1 MPRALGLAVDLAHDD
16 DDDDDEEQHSLIELS
31 SSGEFNPEHS
41 TYSPSSQR
49 RRRSSTTTS
58 PRHLGSA
65 SSTSPFCK
73 LIAALFILS
82 IICVYKLG
90 IQEGRN
96 VAYEDNKNGYIED
109 VESKKS
115 SGNSAYQVLKS
126 KGGGD
131 KKNENEGNNNN
142 PWVLFHDNDNDSKD
156 DGEEVTSEPTKS
168 PTLKPIVAD
177 KVVPAETPLPT
188 PSPTKPET
196 PPPVPTYTPTQQEEP
211 SDAEEEEEEED
222 EDESSNLLYK
232 PPSNP
237 YITKFNTSAFLTFH
251 QNQWNERAQNAIDIK
266 TNYGSYCSNADK
278 FPDDKP
284 MCPPLQVDSTTNK
297 TIYEWEFEILYQ
309 GPTIECMDTGTKDI
323 RCGRSDP
330 WLNKTIWPL
339 VRGPFCAVQD
349 KQRNE
354 KFPLPEELKPY
365 YELGYDRVDPT
376 KSTDGKPFNGGT
388 PSPSKNKLFTFGP
401 KIVQDHLLKFEAM
414 LDHYYQG
421 LSNQLL
427 ERQISPTPESEYY
440 LPMLQS
446 YANQISRI
454 ILRSSTK
461 DVGVDINTSEMNKL
475 VIGVLGD
482 SVTSGTDNCYYDA
495 WPEQLRRQ
503 LSPIFASMKI
513 NIEIRNAGKNGG
525 WNLSPQMLCAHD
537 MLGVNDDRY
546 IENDG
551 LGLDFL
557 FQCNNFVKA
566 TAVDAEHLIRRALLG
581 GGSSRTIISMNLQ
594 KDMDGDAFMERY
606 SKYGLSIGNVY
617 QDALPELGL
626 PESGYKYWFPA
637 NDRAFW
643 GMQGDGFCHLTT
655 RSGSSSVVNRNWHWG
670 PKTHQTYADAYAL
683 LLVRATRMAIDDLV
697 AGRMPPDN
705 PPKPSDVEVLM
716 DAPSED
722 TPPTYRDLYIS
733 DMRSDKADNNNGGIS
748 GVRCAVGA
756 ANQPNSTLLSHWLRP
771 AEGSPFE
778 EKMKSRNGVSFVPID
793 HLNST
798 GFYKVSSPISPPNNA
813 VEVGDWVADPTSFG
827 AEAPRTREQ
836 CLHVDGSTLVN
847 MNNKPDI
854 SWLVWVSNGVL

>member
-16 DDDDDEEQHSLIELS
+16 EDEEQHSLIELS
-31 SSGEFNPEHS
+31 SSFREYNPEHS
-41 TYSPSSQR
+41 TYSPNNQR

-65 SSTSPFCK
+65 STSPFCK

-82 IICVYKLG
+82 IVCVYKLG

-115 SGNSAYQVLKS
+115 GNSAYQVLKP
-126 KGGGD
+126 KGSGD
-131 KKNENEGNNNN
+131 KDKNEKDS
-142 PWVLFHDNDNDSKD
+142 PWVLFHDNDS
-156 DGEEVTSEPTKS
+156 GEEELTLEPTKS
-168 PTLKPIVAD
+168 PTLKPIAQ
-177 KVVPAETPLPT
+177 VVQPETPLPT

-196 PPPVPTYTPTQQEEP
+196 PPPVPTYTPTQQEQKDP
-211 SDAEEEEEEED
+211 ANTADNSDEEEE
-222 EDESSNLLYK
+222 SSSSLYI

-237 YITKFNTSAFLTFH
+237 YIDDKFNTSAFLTFH
-251 QNQWNERAQNAIDIK
+251 QNQWKQRAQNAIDIK
-266 TNYGSYCSNADK
+266 TKYGSYCSNVDK

-284 MCPPLQVDSTTNK
+284 MCPPIQVDLETNTTL
-297 TIYEWEFEILYQ
+297 YEWDVEILKL
-309 GPTIECMDTGTKDI
+309 GPTVECIETGTKDI
-323 RCGRSDP
+323 RCGRNDP

-339 VRGPFCAVQD
+339 LRGPFCAVQELER
-349 KQRNE
+349 RN
-354 KFPLPEELKPY
+354 KFPLPVELKPY

-388 PSPSKNKLFTFGP
+388 PATNNNELFKFDPS
-401 KIVQDHLLKFEAM
+401 IVQDHLLKFEAM

-421 LSNQLL
+421 LSTQLL
-427 ERQISPTPESEYY
+427 ERQISPTPNSEYY

-446 YANQISRI
+446 YADQISRV
-454 ILRSSTK
+454 ILRSNN
-461 DVGVDINTSEMNKL
+461 DVNDVIKSEMNKL
-475 VIGVLGD
+475 LIGVLGD

-537 MLGVNDDRY
+537 MLGVNDRE
-546 IENDG
+546 ENE

-566 TAVDAEHLIRRALLG
+566 DAVDAEHLIRRALLN
-581 GGSSRTIISMNLQ
+581 GGSSRTIISMNVQ
-594 KDMDGDAFMERY
+594 KDMDGEAFIERY

-617 QDALPELGL
+617 QEALPELGI

-697 AGRMPPDN
+697 AGRMPPDSF
-705 PPKPSDVEVLM
+705 PKPSDVEVLM
-716 DAPSED
+716 DAPSDD

-733 DMRSDKADNNNGGIS
+733 DMRSDKADNNNRGIA

-813 VEVGDWVADPTSFG
+813 VEVGDWVANPTSFG

-854 SWLVWVSNGVL
+854 SWLVWVSS

>member
-16 DDDDDEEQHSLIELS
+16 DDEEQHSLIELS
-31 SSGEFNPEHS
+31 SNSGAFNPEHS
-41 TYSPSSQR
+41 TYSPNNQR
-49 RRRSSTTTS
+49 RRRSFTTTS
-58 PRHLGSA
+58 LRHLGSA
-65 SSTSPFCK
+65 SSTTSPFCK
-73 LIAALFILS
+73 LMAALFILS

-90 IQEGRN
+90 LQEGRN
-96 VAYEDNKNGYIED
+96 VAYEESSNGYIED
-109 VESKKS
+109 VESKN
-115 SGNSAYQVLKS
+115 SGDSAGYQVLKS
-126 KGGGD
+126 KGSGE
-131 KKNENEGNNNN
+131 KSENEDSNNN
-142 PWVLFHDNDNDSKD
+142 PWVLFHDKD
-156 DGEEVTSEPTKS
+156 DNGGG
-168 PTLKPIVAD
+168 
-177 KVVPAETPLPT
+177 KVVQPEKSLPT
-188 PSPTKPET
+188 PSPTKLET

-211 SDAEEEEEEED
+211 SDAEEEEEEEED
-222 EDESSNLLYK
+222 EDESSISFYK

-237 YITKFNTSAFLTFH
+237 YIDKFKFNTSAFLTFH
-251 QNQWNERAQNAIDIK
+251 QNQWKQRAQNAIDIK
-266 TNYGSYCSNADK
+266 TKYGSYCSNVDK

-284 MCPPLQVDSTTNK
+284 MCPPLQVVDNTA
-297 TIYEWEFEILYQ
+297 IYEWDVKILNQ
-309 GPTIECMDTGTKDI
+309 GPTVQCMETGTKDI

-354 KFPLPEELKPY
+354 KIPLPEELKPY

-421 LSNQLL
+421 LSTQLL
-427 ERQISPTPESEYY
+427 ERQLSPTPESEYY
-440 LPMLQS
+440 LPMLTS

-454 ILRSSTK
+454 ILRSTK
-461 DVGVDINTSEMNKL
+461 NGGDINDEMNKL

-503 LSPIFASMKI
+503 LSPIFASMNI

-537 MLGVNDDRY
+537 MLGVNDERY

-581 GGSSRTIISMNLQ
+581 GSGSHSTTVISMNLQ
-594 KDMDGDAFMERY
+594 KDMDGDAFIERY

-697 AGRMPPDN
+697 AGRMPPDSF
-705 PPKPSDVEVLM
+705 PKPSDVEVLM

-722 TPPTYRDLYIS
+722 TPPSYRDLYIS
-733 DMRSDKADNNNGGIS
+733 DMISEKADNNNNGGIS

-854 SWLVWVSNGVL
+854 SWLVWVSSWRICLSY